1 MPTVRRPAPALLFG
15 LALVVAAALTPAGLS
30 GRPVAP
36 WSWGVW
42 AGVFAAALWTFGRAG
57 LPMPEA
63 FRRVGWLVPVVALFS
78 VPAALLAPSGER
90 LVVGAA
96 LAARA
101 LSAAAMGAAV
111 ATLLG
116 PSGLVRAARDLRQP
130 ARRRASASGSPAR
143 RNVQSA
149 ATKTAAHT
157 AHDHEGIGWP
167 LKPAGESAADTT
179 SARPASSTDAG
190 RLPMGIM
197 TRLPHAAAHA
207 PGDQG
212 GKDGAGK
219 PRGSRRDR
227 G

>member
-1 MPTVRRPAPALLFG
+1 MMPTVRRPAPALLFG

-42 AGVFAAALWTFGRAG
+42 AAVFAVALWTFGRAG

-130 ARRRASASGSPAR
+130 ARLVDVFEAMLASLTIVLRQVRAMLRAREARRPSFGALGDVVANPVETTRGFGRLVASLLLRSLERAEAVEQARRAR
-143 RNVQSA
+143 
-149 ATKTAAHT
+149 
-157 AHDHEGIGWP
+157 
-167 LKPAGESAADTT
+167 
-179 SARPASSTDAG
+179 
-190 RLPMGIM
+190 
-197 TRLPHAAAHA
+197 
-207 PGDQG
+207 G
-212 GKDGAGK
+212 GAQ
-219 PRGSRRDR
+219 
-227 G
+227 